1 MAIPFLPRILRRAAS
16 AAVLSAVMAVVA
28 AAALPALPGTA
39 RAASQEIVV
48 SAAAS
53 LTNAFNDIKA
63 AFEKKHPGTTIRTNY
78 AASTPLLK
86 QMLEGAPVD
95 VLAVADQATM
105 DRAAEGGVVDPA
117 TRRDFARSTLVLIV
131 PRGAARPAGPEDLR
145 KLKHIATGNPDGVP
159 AGRYARESLTAAGL
173 WDALRPQVVMGSSV
187 RQVLD
192 YVARGEADAGFVYG
206 TDAAVR
212 ADRVDVAMTM
222 TGHSPILYP
231 IAAATTGANPA
242 GARLFVDFVLSA
254 GGMAILEKHGFA
266 RP

>member
-1 MAIPFLPRILRRAAS
+1 MSTASAILRRTAS
-16 AAVLSAVMAVVA
+16 ALLIAAVA
-28 AAALPALPGTA
+28 AAALPCAA

-53 LTNAFNDIKA
+53 LTNAFNDMKA

-86 QMLEGAPVD
+86 QMLEGAPAD
-95 VLAVADQATM
+95 VFASADQATM
-105 DRAAEGGVVDPA
+105 DRAVEGKVVDPA
-117 TRRDFARSTLVLIV
+117 TRADFVRNTLVLIV
-131 PRGAARPAGPEDLR
+131 PRGAAKPARLEDLR
-145 KLKHIATGNPDGVP
+145 KLRHIAVGNPDGVP

-173 WDALRPQVVMGSSV
+173 WDALRPQMVLGSNV

-206 TDAAVR
+206 TDAAVQ
-212 ADRVDVAMTM
+212 AGRVDAAMTM
-222 TGHSPILYP
+222 TGHKPVLYP
-231 IAAATTGANPA
+231 IAVATTGANPA
-242 GARLFVDFVLSA
+242 GARLFVDFVRSA
-254 GGMAILEKHGFA
+254 EGMAILEKYGFA